1 MINRYLKTILENG
14 ITAIQNDLTI
24 LDELFRYNF
33 ILEDSESISCKSYFS
48 TNGFTVVNGYPRS
61 DSKFPLCAITLL
73 SDREADYVLNNDA
86 GVIDDVPEQYTNMDL
101 KTTIWEY
108 MYQLFIYTEHPDIT
122 AYYYEIVKS
131 ILLENIDTFND
142 LACFNLS
149 LFGSELAPDLRYLPE
164 HLFSRQLTF
173 RCNSEFTRF
182 DRDSKLAKAF
192 KVTGIYVDKT
202 ASKQDIGDVK
212 ANVNIYEDIND

>member
-14 ITAIQNDLTI
+14 ITSISNDLTL
-24 LDELFRYNF
+24 LDELFSYNF
-33 ILEDSESISCKSYFS
+33 ILEDGELTSCKSYFS
-48 TNGFTVVNGYPRS
+48 TNGFNVVNGYPRS
-61 DSKFPLCAITLL
+61 DSKFPLVAITLL
-73 SDREADYVLNNDA
+73 SDRESDYVLNNDA
-86 GVIDDVPEQYTNMDL
+86 GVLDDIPEEYTDMDL

-108 MYQLFIYTEHPDIT
+108 MYQLFVYTEHPDIT
-122 AYYYEIVKS
+122 AYYYEIIKF

-142 LACFNLS
+142 LGCFNLS
-149 LFGSELAPDLRYLPE
+149 LSGSEMAPDLRYLPE

-182 DRDSKLAKAF
+182 DRNSKVSKAF
-192 KVTGIYVDKT
+192 KVTGIYIDKN

-212 ANVNIYEDIND
+212 ANVTTYEDDND